1 MKLESLYWLF
11 REILS
16 MFSYYLVVSTGY
28 ILLISI
34 CAMLKAG
41 KLNSIASSAILANL
55 FKNYF
60 KGAKCGDFLLKCTK
74 IPLIVL
80 YWKSQQSTLWVDFN
94 VESVLQSRRKKFK
107 FLYIAT

>member
-1 MKLESLYWLF
+1 
-11 REILS
+11 

-60 KGAKCGDFLLKCTK
+60 KGAK
-74 IPLIVL
+74 I
-80 YWKSQQSTLWVDFN
+80 
-94 VESVLQSRRKKFK
+94 
-107 FLYIAT
+107 